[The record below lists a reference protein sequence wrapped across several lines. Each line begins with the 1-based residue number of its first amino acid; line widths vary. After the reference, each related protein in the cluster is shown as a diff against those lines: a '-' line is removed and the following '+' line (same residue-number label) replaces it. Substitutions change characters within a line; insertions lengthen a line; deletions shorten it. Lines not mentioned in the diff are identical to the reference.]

1 MEDQIK
7 NVSCEEMTLAGVFW
21 DFKDVQKNTSIS
33 PTAVRDRMR
42 MDPAFPRPFVF
53 SQNKKLFSALEI
65 VRWITSQEREAV

>member
-1 MEDQIK
+1 MEDQLK
-7 NVSCEEMTLAGVFW
+7 TASCEEMALAGVFW

-42 MDPAFPRPFVF
+42 QDPAFPRPFVF

-65 VRWITSQEREAV
+65 VRWINSQEREAV